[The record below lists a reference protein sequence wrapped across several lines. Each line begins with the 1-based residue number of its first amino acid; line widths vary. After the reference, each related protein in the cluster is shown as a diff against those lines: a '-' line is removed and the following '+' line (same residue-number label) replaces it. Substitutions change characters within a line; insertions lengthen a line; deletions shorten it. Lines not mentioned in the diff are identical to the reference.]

1 MTTKRILEAAMKL
14 PKRDKLRLARKLN
27 ESAAQEDVLI
37 AGVKEAERAFEA
49 YQRGEMGAKPAE
61 EVIRRLLKRKSKI
74 PRKARV
80 LLAEELIEGLDE
92 REEIIAAAQL
102 AEKRIK
108 LCQAGKMKTIEEEE
122 IMDMLRTKSSS

>member
-1 MTTKRILEAAMKL
+1 MITKRILEAAMKL
-14 PKRDKLRLARKLN
+14 PKRDKLRLAKKLN
-27 ESAAQEDVLI
+27 ESAAQEDILT

-49 YQRGEMGAKPAE
+49 YQRGEMGATRAE

-92 REEIIAAAQL
+92 REDIIAAAQL

-108 LCQAGKMKTIEEEE
+108 ACRAGKMKTVEEEE